1 MDNLDFTDKTHN
13 EVLQMLGDAT
23 AWLRD
28 QFSAAR
34 PIIIS
39 HPQIT
44 GKNDPMALFFQQA
57 DAAHLPTL
65 ISCTL
70 AQMIYEPA
78 PMLQLSDMEIS
89 NETVN

>member
-70 AQMIYEPA
+70 AQMVHEPVS
-78 PMLQLSDMEIS
+78 PLPLIDMEVQ